1 MITMYDRIDN
11 KVPHIL
17 YDLSLPLEE
26 RKDKAVVFPSARHVA
41 DFLGVTSSRIMQTRM
56 PGKKVQGRDG
66 KIYAVRI
73 APVSK

>member
-1 MITMYDRIDN
+1 MITMYDKIDN

-17 YDLSLPLEE
+17 YDLSIPLPE
-26 RKDKAVVFPSARHVA
+26 RKDKAVVYPSARHVA
-41 DFLGVTSSRIMQTRM
+41 DFLGTTSHRIMQVRQ
-56 PGKKVQGRDG
+56 PGKRIQGRDG